1 MGKCVIGLVLNRFY
15 FGIHKLT
22 ELRLRMTLHYCLPG
36 LMILIQKNVN
46 RCCWLLIVF
55 WLEQH
60 VSFILTLYK
69 LIIKGFCMV
78 WKSTRDE
85 NG

>member
-1 MGKCVIGLVLNRFY
+1 
-15 FGIHKLT
+15 
-22 ELRLRMTLHYCLPG
+22 MTLHYCLPG

-60 VSFILTLYK
+60 VSFILTLY
-69 LIIKGFCMV
+69 
-78 WKSTRDE
+78 
-85 NG
+85 